1 MGKANDSIKY
11 NRSYPELNGTDE
23 GMIQHKERSG
33 AKAAALIP
41 TTTFVASAT
50 AAMLLLLLA
59 LARIALVRPALLTVT
74 TNSAQVEVR
83 TDLEGSEDAYPLV
96 YLLVPYEPGQ
106 RDPVTPGGRLRL
118 SEQEVEA
125 LGDPVLQGEIYTRVE
140 QLLFQ
145 GLDNRFDY
153 LLLFCSEDENGELVL
168 RREALYIRMVR
179 IGDPDSP
186 NRPGPIPDDSTPKG
200 PLAIAIT
207 PAPATPAPDPATPP
221 QTATSSATAT
231 ATSSA
236 TATATST
243 ATATPYDETTPYIPP
258 TDDST
263 PTPVVP
269 HGITIRII
277 GGGQGFAGTDP
288 EHLSSASELQA
299 NPGETV
305 YIKGVP
311 EDTDDVHYLF
321 ARYEVTSGS
330 VSNWTSSSFVMGST
344 DVELTFTFVRA
355 YRLSV
360 VNEMP
365 AWGTATYQ
373 GTSQDFPAGESVSIH
388 CEPSTH
394 YEFVVAHDETEHY
407 YFTDPDFT
415 FPMPEQDLTL
425 FVMFDKIL
433 VGLTIEPASGG
444 SCSYSPD
451 AEMEVGNT
459 YYFQEGSTVTIA
471 ATGVIEDHVFAGYYV
486 NGSSTLITDDPL
498 TLTMDSDTVV
508 TPVFKQLY
516 TIRFANDLPSYG
528 TITCNGL
535 TANEEHPAISVKAPE
550 GETLSFQ
557 LTPRTGC
564 EVGTVEV
571 DPSGGGTLS
580 SSGSTYT
587 FTVGTGNA
595 NIYVYFGPKPGHQIH
610 VSTVP
615 DEDFLGCEITADIYG
630 VDETFPPGATVTI
643 TPELEGP
650 YAYDHMVINGGSYS
664 NAEFRDN
671 PVSITMPDANVYVT
685 IYFTE
690 IQLYTLTG
698 YTDPDEKGDVYI
710 SGTGVEETSDGYT
723 APEGTLVTFSVDID
737 DEDYVLDY
745 YTVNGTRI
753 DGNTWPV
760 SADALI
766 LAVLKPAWH
775 EIHTTTD
782 PEGIGSVLVSG
793 DHANYVDGYYEC
805 YDNTSVSFEYVLG
818 DDFVDDYRFV
828 RYEVNGTPISNN
840 STTVTGDITVT
851 AVFESKY
858 HDIHI
863 SADPEEGMVYVPTHP
878 PTKEGDTVSFNWTT
892 SSGYEYSGYD
902 FTSGEFSNPS
912 VTSSS
917 CSFTMGDTDV
927 SVTIHFVPTHTVT
940 VQVMT
945 PGGDASLVNTN
956 PVGEGKTVQI
966 SVSPD
971 TGYHLDYLTV
981 NGGTPTTSTTFT
993 MPASDVLVQVYF
1005 AAGVTTYP
1013 ISITASPAEGGIAS
1027 ASESAAAPG
1036 TTVYVSV
1043 GANSGYRFVNMVVDG
1058 VPYTD
1063 ESISFI
1069 MPAHAVNGIAYF
1081 EEETLYPITQVVLPN
1096 EEAGS
1101 IYGPSQAAAGYS
1113 VHFSADPADGYH
1125 LVSFTVDGVSI
1136 AGNSTTIT
1144 MPAHAITVSAVFEE
1158 NPVNTYSIFLNV
1170 SGDEGCGTISG
1181 PKYAAAGDL
1190 VTVTVSPAPAYH
1202 FVTLWVNGA
1211 PQTSTSFTMPAQ
1223 ATTVW
1228 AEIEAD

>member
-11 NRSYPELNGTDE
+11 NRSYPEFNGTDE

-263 PTPVVP
+263 PTPVPVP
-269 HGITIRII
+269 HDITIRNI
-277 GGGQGFAGTDP
+277 GRGQGLVGTDP
-288 EHLSSASELQA
+288 DHLSSGMVQAKRGDIVYVSDEPENLDDEHYVLQSWRI
-299 NPGETV
+299 V
-305 YIKGVP
+305 
-311 EDTDDVHYLF
+311 
-321 ARYEVTSGS
+321 SGDATRQGS
-330 VSNWTSSSFVMGST
+330 WGFIMGNT
-344 DVELTFTFVRA
+344 NVELEFTFVRA
-355 YRLSV
+355 YRVTV

-394 YEFVVAHDETEHY
+394 YEFVVAYDETEHY

-471 ATGVIEDHVFAGYYV
+471 ATGAIEDHVFAGYYV

-498 TLTMDSDTVV
+498 TLTMDADTTV
-508 TPVFKQLY
+508 TPVFSQLY
-516 TIRFANDLPSYG
+516 TIRIANNAPAYG
-528 TITCNGL
+528 TVTCNGTTL
-535 TANEEHPAISVKAPE
+535 NGTTPSMTVKAAE
-550 GETLSFQ
+550 GETITFQ
-557 LTPRTGC
+557 ASPVAGSEISGVMVSPEGAGTLASAGGTYTYTVGDQSASILVTFAPRAGHAINISVDPAGSGSYTFASTPAYPQTNFPADAEFTVTATPAAGYRFLRM
-564 EVGTVEV
+564 EVNGGSGGGTIADSSATFTMPEADVNIVLYFEEIPKYGIWVEV
-571 DPSGGGTLS
+571 DPEE
-580 SSGSTYT
+580 
-587 FTVGTGNA
+587 VED
-595 NIYVYFGPKPGHQIH
+595 IYV
-610 VSTVP
+610 
-615 DEDFLGCEITADIYG
+615 
-630 VDETFPPGATVTI
+630 
-643 TPELEGP
+643 
-650 YAYDHMVINGGSYS
+650 
-664 NAEFRDN
+664 
-671 PVSITMPDANVYVT
+671 
-685 IYFTE
+685 
-690 IQLYTLTG
+690 
-698 YTDPDEKGDVYI
+698 
-710 SGTGVEETSDGYT
+710 SGTGVETTSDGYL
-723 APEGTLVTFSVDID
+723 APEGTVITLSHSDTNSDFAF
-737 DEDYVLDY
+737 EY
-745 YTVNGTRI
+745 YTVNGTAI
-753 DGNTWPV
+753 TGNTFTLNEDTEVVAVFRSLWHNIDVATDPADIGTV
-760 SADALI
+760 IVTSSDPDALNDYGGFYDCLEGTTVTFEASLLDDYEDWYGFVGFRVNGTLI
-766 LAVLKPAWH
+766 TGNTYTVNDDITVTAVFKSLWH
-775 EIHTTTD
+775 QVYVDTD
-782 PEGIGSVLVSG
+782 PTGIGADVEVDGTDVFYADGFYLCPDGDTITLSVPSG
-793 DHANYVDGYYEC
+793 DWEGE
-805 YDNTSVSFEYVLG
+805 
-818 DDFVDDYRFV
+818 YRFV
-828 RYEVNGTPISNN
+828 GYRIGGTLITGN
-840 STTVTGDITVT
+840 TYTVTSDITVT

-858 HDIHI
+858 HDMFITSEGGANYVSPTYWPDMEEDESLTITWAPSEGYQFSHWTVTDAKSYTLNGDNSGGTVVMGTKDVHVVVYFEMMPGYHNI
-863 SADPEEGMVYVPTHP
+863 DVEPENYSYGSTSLSKYIAQVGETVTVTANPYTGYHFVSMVID
-878 PTKEGDTVSFNWTT
+878 G
-892 SSGYEYSGYD
+892 
-902 FTSGEFSNPS
+902 
-912 VTSSS
+912 VTY
-917 CSFTMGDTDV
+917 TDA
-927 SVTIHFVPTHTVT
+927 SVTIVMPDHDVT
-940 VQVMT
+940 
-945 PGGDASLVNTN
+945 
-956 PVGEGKTVQI
+956 
-966 SVSPD
+966 
-971 TGYHLDYLTV
+971 
-981 NGGTPTTSTTFT
+981 GT
-993 MPASDVLVQVYF
+993 VYF
-1005 AAGVTTYP
+1005 EP
-1013 ISITASPAEGGIAS
+1013 
-1027 ASESAAAPG
+1027 
-1036 TTVYVSV
+1036 
-1043 GANSGYRFVNMVVDG
+1043 D
-1058 VPYTD
+1058 
-1063 ESISFI
+1063 
-1069 MPAHAVNGIAYF
+1069 
-1081 EEETLYPITQVVLPN
+1081 
-1096 EEAGS
+1096 
-1101 IYGPSQAAAGYS
+1101 
-1113 VHFSADPADGYH
+1113 
-1125 LVSFTVDGVSI
+1125 
-1136 AGNSTTIT
+1136 
-1144 MPAHAITVSAVFEE
+1144 
-1158 NPVNTYSIFLNV
+1158 
-1170 SGDEGCGTISG
+1170 
-1181 PKYAAAGDL
+1181 
-1190 VTVTVSPAPAYH
+1190 
-1202 FVTLWVNGA
+1202 
-1211 PQTSTSFTMPAQ
+1211 
-1223 ATTVW
+1223 
-1228 AEIEAD
+1228 